1 MHRCTDAQMHRCTDA
16 QMQVGKEKGPF
27 PQVCT
32 GVCDTQPGRCRQ
44 ARRHTLKGTQGGRAC
59 NALTNL
65 NCSVANV
72 AADIQNGFAMKP
84 LCKKEGGGSCRVALG
99 LRKHATKTN
108 RHTDRQTDRQ
118 TRTDTDKNKPG
129 GNVARRVSSKVL
141 TRMVGCGRL
150 CSRRCRCRCR
160 CRCCLPSC
168 TPSSVSSASRT
179 RAAARVSPLA
189 SPASAASALAV
200 PVLVVLVE
208 DLSSCVR
215 MLLLLRLRRLL
226 RDAWLGRCW
235 SPVSVL

>member
-1 MHRCTDAQMHRCTDA
+1 MQTGTATHAKRDPGWSRLQCTHQSQLQCGQRCSRHPERLCHETTLQ
-16 QMQVGKEKGPF
+16 KGGGG
-27 PQVCT
+27 
-32 GVCDTQPGRCRQ
+32 GVAGLRLDSESMRPKQT
-44 ARRHTLKGTQGGRAC
+44 GTQ
-59 NALTNL
+59 
-65 NCSVANV
+65 
-72 AADIQNGFAMKP
+72 
-84 LCKKEGGGSCRVALG
+84 
-99 LRKHATKTN
+99 
-108 RHTDRQTDRQ
+108 TDKQTDRHGQ